1 MQDFQEFTK
10 SLFSGQWYTS
20 YLVIG
25 MLCLVAYFIT
35 SRILLRTVSHLFK
48 KTSTKFDDIL
58 IEKRVFNKLPF
69 LVPLVIV
76 YNSKDLLYWNNLLDR
91 VILSTIVLIFLY
103 SLNALIN
110 ALNEMFK
117 LTELSKKFSIKSYT
131 QIGKLLINIFGIIV
145 VIAVLTGNSP
155 VYLLSGLGALTAVLI
170 LVFKDTILSLVSSVQ
185 ISSNDLFKVGDWVEA
200 PQFGADGDVIDIALH
215 SVKIQNWDKTISVIP
230 TNKLIDSSFKNWRGM
245 AESGGR
251 RIKRS
256 INIDMSSIKFCTNE
270 MIGRFTKFKVISN
283 YLKVK
288 LEEVQ
293 RFNIENNITDE
304 SLINGRSLTN
314 IGTFR
319 AYIEGYLRNHNQIHD
334 EMTFLVRQLSPSAN
348 GLPIEIYVFSNDTD
362 WLNYEKIQADIFDH
376 LLAVVSEFELKVFQ
390 NPSGSDFKSSFADVN
405 ETLFN
410 SPSTY

>member
-1 MQDFQEFTK
+1 MQDSQEFIQ
-10 SLFSGQWYTS
+10 SLFSDQWYSS

-25 MLCLVAYFIT
+25 ILCLVAYFIT

-58 IEKRVFNKLPF
+58 IEQRVFNKLPY
-69 LVPLVIV
+69 LVPLIIL
-76 YNSKDLLYWNNLLDR
+76 YNSKDIIFWNALLDR
-91 VILSTIVLIFLY
+91 AILSAIAIVFLY
-103 SLNALIN
+103 SLNAFIN
-110 ALNEMFK
+110 AFNEMFK
-117 LTELSKKFSIKSYT
+117 LTDLSKKFSIKSYT

-145 VIAVLTGNSP
+145 VMAILTGNSP
-155 VYLLSGLGALTAVLI
+155 VYLLSGLGALTAVLV

-245 AESGGR
+245 SESGGR

-256 INIDMSSIKFCTNE
+256 INIDMNTIKFCTKE
-270 MIGRFTKFKVISN
+270 MIDRYSKFNVISD
-283 YLKVK
+283 YLKAK
-288 LEEVQ
+288 LEEIQ
-293 RFNIENNITDE
+293 QFNSDSKVEE
-304 SLINGRSLTN
+304 EGLINGRSLTN

-319 AYIEGYLRNHNQIHD
+319 AYVEGYLRNHNQIHN
-334 EMTFLVRQLSPSAN
+334 EMTFLVRQLPPNAS

-362 WLNYEKIQADIFDH
+362 WANYEKIQSDIFDH
-376 LLAVVSEFELKVFQ
+376 LLSVVSEFELKVFQ
-390 NPSGSDFKSSFADVN
+390 NPSGSDFKSSFYEEN
-405 ETLFN
+405 K
-410 SPSTY
+410 Y

>member
-10 SLFSGQWYTS
+10 SVFSGQWYTS
-20 YLVIG
+20 YLLIG

-58 IEKRVFNKLPF
+58 IEERVFNKLPF
-69 LVPLVIV
+69 LVPLVIL

-91 VILSTIVLIFLY
+91 VILSTIALIFLY

-110 ALNEMFK
+110 ALNQMFK
-117 LTELSKKFSIKSYT
+117 LTDLSKKFSIKSYT

-319 AYIEGYLRNHNQIHD
+319 AYIEGYLRNHNKIHD

-405 ETLFN
+405 E
-410 SPSTY
+410 

>member
-10 SLFSGQWYTS
+10 SVFSGQWYTS
-20 YLVIG
+20 YLLIG

-58 IEKRVFNKLPF
+58 IEERVFSKLPF
-69 LVPLVIV
+69 LVPLVIL

-91 VILSTIVLIFLY
+91 VILSTIALIFLY

-270 MIGRFTKFKVISN
+270 MIDRYSKYNVIAN
-283 YLKVK
+283 YIKVK

-319 AYIEGYLRNHNQIHD
+319 AYIEGYLRNHNKIHD

-405 ETLFN
+405 K
-410 SPSTY
+410 

>member
-1 MQDFQEFTK
+1 MQDSQEFIQ
-10 SLFSGQWYTS
+10 SLFSDQWYSS

-25 MLCLVAYFIT
+25 ILCLVAYFIT

-58 IEKRVFNKLPF
+58 IEQRVFNKLPY
-69 LVPLVIV
+69 LVPLIIL
-76 YNSKDLLYWNNLLDR
+76 YNSKDIIFWNVLLDR
-91 VILSTIVLIFLY
+91 AILSAIAIVFLY
-103 SLNALIN
+103 SLNAFIN
-110 ALNEMFK
+110 AFNEMFK
-117 LTELSKKFSIKSYT
+117 LTDLSKKFSIKSYT

-145 VIAVLTGNSP
+145 VMAILTGNSP
-155 VYLLSGLGALTAVLI
+155 VYLLSGLGALTAVLV

-245 AESGGR
+245 SESGGR

-256 INIDMSSIKFCTNE
+256 INIDMNTIKFCTKE
-270 MIGRFTKFKVISN
+270 MIDRYSKFNVISD

-288 LEEVQ
+288 LEEIQ
-293 RFNIENNITDE
+293 QFNSDSKVEE
-304 SLINGRSLTN
+304 EGLINGRSLTN

-319 AYIEGYLRNHNQIHD
+319 AYVEGYLRNHNQIHN
-334 EMTFLVRQLSPSAN
+334 EMTFLVRQLPPNAS

-362 WLNYEKIQADIFDH
+362 WANYEKIQSDIFDH
-376 LLAVVSEFELKVFQ
+376 LLSVVSEFELKVFQ
-390 NPSGSDFKSSFADVN
+390 NPSGSDFKSSFSEEN
-405 ETLFN
+405 K
-410 SPSTY
+410 Y

>member
-10 SLFSGQWYTS
+10 SVLSGQWYTS
-20 YLVIG
+20 YLLIG

-58 IEKRVFNKLPF
+58 IEERVFSKLPF
-69 LVPLVIV
+69 LVPLVIL

-91 VILSTIVLIFLY
+91 VILSTIALIFLY

-270 MIGRFTKFKVISN
+270 MIGRYIKYNVIAN
-283 YLKVK
+283 YIKVK

-319 AYIEGYLRNHNQIHD
+319 AYIEGYLRNHNKIHD

-405 ETLFN
+405 E
-410 SPSTY
+410 

>member
-1 MQDFQEFTK
+1 MQDSQEFIQ
-10 SLFSGQWYTS
+10 SLFSDQWYSS

-25 MLCLVAYFIT
+25 ILCLVAYFIT

-58 IEKRVFNKLPF
+58 IEQRVFNKLPY
-69 LVPLVIV
+69 LVPLIIL
-76 YNSKDLLYWNNLLDR
+76 YNSKDIIFWNALLDR
-91 VILSTIVLIFLY
+91 AILSAIAIVFLY
-103 SLNALIN
+103 SLNAFIN
-110 ALNEMFK
+110 AFNEMFK
-117 LTELSKKFSIKSYT
+117 LTYLSKKFSIKSYT

-145 VIAVLTGNSP
+145 VMAILTGNSP
-155 VYLLSGLGALTAVLI
+155 VYLLSGLGALTAVLV

-245 AESGGR
+245 SESGGR

-256 INIDMSSIKFCTNE
+256 INIDMNTIKFCTKE
-270 MIGRFTKFKVISN
+270 MIDRYSKFNVISD

-288 LEEVQ
+288 LEEIQ
-293 RFNIENNITDE
+293 QFNSDSKVEE
-304 SLINGRSLTN
+304 EGLINGRSLTN

-319 AYIEGYLRNHNQIHD
+319 AYVEGYLRNHNQIHN
-334 EMTFLVRQLSPSAN
+334 EMTFLVRQLPPNAS

-362 WLNYEKIQADIFDH
+362 WANYEKIQSDIFDH
-376 LLAVVSEFELKVFQ
+376 LLSVVSEFELKVFQ
-390 NPSGSDFKSSFADVN
+390 NPSGSDFKSSFSEEN
-405 ETLFN
+405 K
-410 SPSTY
+410 Y

>member
-10 SLFSGQWYTS
+10 SVFSGQWYTS
-20 YLVIG
+20 YLLIG

-58 IEKRVFNKLPF
+58 IEERVFNKLPF
-69 LVPLVIV
+69 LVPLVIL

-91 VILSTIVLIFLY
+91 VILSTIALIFLY

-117 LTELSKKFSIKSYT
+117 LTDLSKKFSIKSYT

-270 MIGRFTKFKVISN
+270 MISRYSKYNAIAN

-319 AYIEGYLRNHNQIHD
+319 AYIEGYLRNHNKIHD

-405 ETLFN
+405 E
-410 SPSTY
+410 